1 MAVWILISSSTKA
14 NLFSTDSREGDWSLV
29 EEFDHPEGREMSR
42 DIRPSSPPGRMQQ
55 SKGPGGRR
63 TALEPHTSVKEA
75 EAERFAKTLAVFLD
89 EATAKHGFDDLVLV
103 APPHFMGLLHGA
115 LGRQTAK
122 HLRATVEKDYVA
134 LDVAEMRARL
144 IDSVFPPK
152 PATPE

>member
-63 TALEPHTSVKEA
+63 TSLEPHTSVKE
-75 EAERFAKTLAVFLD
+75 EESHRFAKTLAVFLD
-89 EATAKHGFDDLVLV
+89 DASARHGFDDLVPV

-122 HLRATVEKDYVA
+122 HLRATVEKEVCRPGRRRDA
-134 LDVAEMRARL
+134 SAAPQRL
-144 IDSVFPPK
+144 STEAVQSR
-152 PATPE
+152 